1 MEYYSA
7 REWNGAICSNM
18 NGPRDCHT
26 KSVRWRHISWDISYM
41 WNLNYDTNEHIYEI
55 ETGSQTWKTNLR
67 LPKEKGDEDG

>member
-1 MEYYSA
+1 
-7 REWNGAICSNM
+7 
-18 NGPRDCHT
+18 
-26 KSVRWRHISWDISYM
+26 M